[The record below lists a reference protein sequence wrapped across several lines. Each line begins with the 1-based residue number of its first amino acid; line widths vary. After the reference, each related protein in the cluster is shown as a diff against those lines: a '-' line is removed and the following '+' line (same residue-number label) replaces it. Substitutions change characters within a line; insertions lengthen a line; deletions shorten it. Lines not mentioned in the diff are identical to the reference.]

1 VESEKSSAAWT
12 ANLPIPMLG
21 QYRTN
26 LARLRGIGFEIGEQ
40 DWNPSLIAQAH
51 DLDAKLTSNGI
62 HHEFDEFTGSHMDK
76 LGERLETKVL
86 PFFSR
91 VLE

>member
-1 VESEKSSAAWT
+1 LS
-12 ANLPIPMLG
+12 
-21 QYRTN
+21 
-26 LARLRGIGFEIGEQ
+26 IGFEIGKQ
-40 DWNPSLIAQAH
+40 DWNPSLIAHAH

-62 HHEFDEFTGSHMDK
+62 HHEFEEFAGSHTDK
-76 LGERLETKVL
+76 LGERLETKAL